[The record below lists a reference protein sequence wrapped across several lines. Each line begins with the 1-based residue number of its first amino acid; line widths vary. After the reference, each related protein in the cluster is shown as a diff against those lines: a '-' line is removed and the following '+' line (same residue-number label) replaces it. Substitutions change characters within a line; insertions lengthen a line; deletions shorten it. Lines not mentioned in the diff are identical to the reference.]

1 MPHDLSAGFTIEPR
15 PIVLGTLGRILGD
28 EPKITLTADPN
39 DPNFYDYQW
48 KVTNVATNTDAAI
61 RDILDDPSAD
71 PEAPVLKLNL
81 NKTTSAGARVLV
93 PGNYKIQL
101 TITDPNDPDTQ
112 LIATRS
118 VLILPNLLTVEM
130 EASAPSLKVGDDATL
145 TADTTN
151 RVRSDSRLEHFWFV
165 EPQAGAFVKSS
176 PTVDD
181 GENTW
186 RTASV
191 LPGSVEAPPG
201 NYIFSTFVVESV
213 TANNVTAFL
222 AFGSGRRA
230 LRVFAR
236 PVANRDVVPVTLRRT
251 ETMPTDDL
259 PLWVVIKKSTDA
271 LAFENYNRF
280 MDIVLCGKPARRS
293 DKDKFDDGRSA
304 FASLKD
310 KRFLPYNDVEAYRLL
325 KAATEAF
332 VMVNCGVDL
341 HNFAFDEFDI
351 KEVISRV
358 GVNLNTTELQDF
370 WLRYLKD
377 VNGEPDATLPYLALI
392 REKLK
397 DSPIKHAIFHD
408 MLPTGLPQDCFG
420 IIREKLTNPCL
431 LELIWSYWHEEGML
445 VQSMNAIAM
454 RFQNIRANTNGR
466 DPLANLE
473 VDPLRPLNNLF
484 WGHIQDEQ
492 HRLSVTRRAYEYDH
506 HYGISLYGKALANF
520 RPADSRSQFLE
531 AFHNLLH
538 LTNIFFKEDDDTT
551 MIADAFAVLNA
562 LKDVHLVLSEGA
574 HNQFGDLPSTA
585 RIEMMMQQWLL
596 ARPEFLNFLPTRIM
610 VAYPEPWMDRV
621 DAMKKLQGWTDTSIL
636 HFRNMAIFGEQ
647 IILSVRY
654 GSWSEVNNPVQ
665 AANWARFW
673 RAEIQGYTHAYRAAT
688 TVDLTMDV
696 HDVRDAT
703 QRSLP
708 PSVHLRN
715 RLSRQ
720 MQTA

>member
-1 MPHDLSAGFTIEPR
+1 MPHDLRAAFTIEPR
-15 PIVLGTLGRILGD
+15 PIVVGTFSRVLGD
-28 EPKITLTADPN
+28 EPKITLAAEPN
-39 DPNFYDYQW
+39 DPGFYDYEW
-48 KVTNVATNTDAAI
+48 KITNLATNIDVVI
-61 RDILDDPSAD
+61 GDLLENSSAD
-71 PEAPVLKLNL
+71 PKSPVLKLNL
-81 NKTTSAGARVLV
+81 EKSTAAGRIAP
-93 PGNYKIQL
+93 PGNYRIQL
-101 TITDPNDPDTQ
+101 TITALDDPETQ
-112 LIATRS
+112 LISIRP
-118 VLILPNLLTVEM
+118 VLILEKRLTVDLDAT
-130 EASAPSLKVGDDATL
+130 ASSLVIGEDATL
-145 TADTTN
+145 TVDVGN
-151 RVRSDSRLEHFWFV
+151 RVNSGSRLDHFWSV

-176 PTVDD
+176 PTVND

-186 RTASV
+186 RTASI
-191 LPGSVEAPPG
+191 LPGGAEASAG
-201 NYIFSTFVVESV
+201 QYVFTSFVVETV
-213 TANNVTAFL
+213 TVNNVASPVAL
-222 AFGSGRRA
+222 GSSQRA

-236 PVANRDVVPVTLRRT
+236 PVANQDVVPVTLRRT
-251 ETMPTDDL
+251 AIAPTDDL

-271 LAFENYNRF
+271 LSFENYNRF
-280 MDIVLCGKPARRS
+280 MDIVLCGKPGNGKLAAS
-293 DKDKFDDGRSA
+293 ETEFGR
-304 FASLKD
+304 LEK

-341 HNFAFDEFDI
+341 HNFVFDDLDI
-351 KEVISRV
+351 NEVISRV
-358 GVNLNTTELQDF
+358 GVNLNTTELQNF
-370 WLRYLKD
+370 WHRYLKD
-377 VNGEPDATLPYLALI
+377 VNGERDATLPYLALI

-397 DSPIKHAIFHD
+397 DSPIKHAIFSN
-408 MLPTGLPQDCFG
+408 MLSTGFPQDCFG

-445 VQSMNAIAM
+445 VQTMNAVSM

-506 HYGISLYGKALANF
+506 HYGISLYGKALTNF

-538 LTNIFFKEDDDTT
+538 LANIYFKEDDDTT

-596 ARPEFLNFLPTRIM
+596 ARPEFREFLPTRIM

-647 IILSVRY
+647 ILLSVRY

-673 RAEIQGYTHAYRAAT
+673 RAEIQGYIHAYRAAT
-688 TVDLTMDV
+688 AVDLTMDAYNV
-696 HDVRDAT
+696 KEVA